1 MNLANAKE
9 DIFLF
14 DVKSKQG
21 PVNVIGIPLDSSAA
35 IQVHVGANSEKVA
48 SNLGKFQPILKSD
61 NSGNVLNSLIED
73 KFLFCSTV
81 VKMFD
86 PQSAATLFEI
96 SWINRSG
103 QTIRSFYRIAIQNRD
118 IVIAEVASLD
128 EAAGL
133 TKAEIARFNLDL
145 VLSQS
150 PPEATEKLASHA
162 QAAPSARPI
171 QVHRKQH
178 L

>member
-1 MNLANAKE
+1 MNPSKE
-9 DIFLF
+9 KESIFLF
-14 DVKSKQG
+14 EVKSQTG
-21 PVNVIGIPLDSSAA
+21 PVNVIGIPQHSTSP
-35 IQVHVGANSEKVA
+35 IEVHIGANSTEVA
-48 SNLGKFQPILKSD
+48 SNSDKAQPIRQSD
-61 NSGNVLNSLIED
+61 SSENVLKNLIED
-73 KFLFCSTV
+73 NFLFCSTV

-86 PQSAATLFEI
+86 PQSAVTLFEI
-96 SWINRSG
+96 SWLNRAG
-103 QTIRSFYRIAIQNRD
+103 QTIKSFYRIAIQNRD
-118 IVIAEVASLD
+118 IVIAEVGSLD

-133 TKAEIARFNLDL
+133 TKAEVARFNLDL
-145 VLSQS
+145 VLRQS